1 MSAAAARRAAIA
13 LPRPA
18 PVRRA
23 PVNRPVDVALHA
35 LPLVPV
41 VDDIPVTDAVTLG
54 EPPLPAAVTPVVAT
68 RLPAPEI
75 ELPPA
80 PVPEFGPSQPGSP
93 VGDGS
98 ADGFFD
104 NATSAFKKTG
114 ESIVNTTVKTGSSI
128 IKAFGLSAALSKSS
142 NPFPLSAAPRPSDK
156 ASISSGV
163 SMNVRVLVCLCLGWL
178 VWIATPSAPEALSLS
193 HAGVAEHDLVVDLF
207 SDAEVRGLVKNLED
221 RIARHAEP
229 ARFAFDFD
237 QYLQNFVDGLQGGML
252 SRTQEANVIK

>member
-1 MSAAAARRAAIA
+1 MRGDSLRDLYAKTLALFGLALLAGVGALVDYWPASGALPVVASPMPGPVPVRLPDLASIDVDTLKAAAAAPTAPRAIA
-13 LPRPA
+13 R
-18 PVRRA
+18 VRRA
-23 PVNRPVDVALHA
+23 PVNRPVDVAIHA

-80 PVPEFGPSQPGSP
+80 PVTGFGPSQPG
-93 VGDGS
+93 GDGS

-128 IKAFGLSAALSKSS
+128 IKAFGLV
-142 NPFPLSAAPRPSDK
+142 
-156 ASISSGV
+156 G
-163 SMNVRVLVCLCLGWL
+163 G
-178 VWIATPSAPEALSLS
+178 
-193 HAGVAEHDLVVDLF
+193 
-207 SDAEVRGLVKNLED
+207 
-221 RIARHAEP
+221 
-229 ARFAFDFD
+229 AFKK
-237 QYLQNFVDGLQGGML
+237 
-252 SRTQEANVIK
+252 VI

>member
-1 MSAAAARRAAIA
+1 MRGDSLRDLYAKTLALFGLALLAGVGALVDYWPASGALPVVASPMPGPVPVRLPNLASIDVDTLKPSAAAPTAIA
-13 LPRPA
+13 QPRPA
-18 PVRRA
+18 LVRRA
-23 PVNRPVDVALHA
+23 PVNRTVDVALHA

-80 PVPEFGPSQPGSP
+80 PVPGFGPSPPGSAG
-93 VGDGS
+93 GDGS

-128 IKAFGLSAALSKSS
+128 IKAFG
-142 NPFPLSAAPRPSDK
+142 
-156 ASISSGV
+156 
-163 SMNVRVLVCLCLGWL
+163 
-178 VWIATPSAPEALSLS
+178 
-193 HAGVAEHDLVVDLF
+193 VV
-207 SDAEVRGLVKNLED
+207 GG
-221 RIARHAEP
+221 
-229 ARFAFDFD
+229 AFKK
-237 QYLQNFVDGLQGGML
+237 
-252 SRTQEANVIK
+252 VI

>member
-1 MSAAAARRAAIA
+1 MRGDSLRDLYAKTLALFGLALLAGVGALVDYWPASGALPVVASPMPGPVPVRLPDLASIDVDTLKRAAAAPTAPRAAR
-13 LPRPA
+13 PRPA
-18 PVRRA
+18 LVRRV

-80 PVPEFGPSQPGSP
+80 PVPGFGPSQPGSAG
-93 VGDGS
+93 GDGS

-128 IKAFGLSAALSKSS
+128 IKAFGLV
-142 NPFPLSAAPRPSDK
+142 
-156 ASISSGV
+156 G
-163 SMNVRVLVCLCLGWL
+163 G
-178 VWIATPSAPEALSLS
+178 
-193 HAGVAEHDLVVDLF
+193 
-207 SDAEVRGLVKNLED
+207 
-221 RIARHAEP
+221 
-229 ARFAFDFD
+229 AFKK
-237 QYLQNFVDGLQGGML
+237 
-252 SRTQEANVIK
+252 VI

>member
-1 MSAAAARRAAIA
+1 MRGDSLRDLYAKTLALFGLALLAGVGALVDYWPASGALPVVASPTPGPVPVRLPDLASIDIDTLKRAAAAPTAPRAA

-18 PVRRA
+18 LVRRV

-80 PVPEFGPSQPGSP
+80 HVPGFGPSQAGSA
-93 VGDGS
+93 GDGS

-128 IKAFGLSAALSKSS
+128 IKAFGLV
-142 NPFPLSAAPRPSDK
+142 
-156 ASISSGV
+156 G
-163 SMNVRVLVCLCLGWL
+163 G
-178 VWIATPSAPEALSLS
+178 
-193 HAGVAEHDLVVDLF
+193 
-207 SDAEVRGLVKNLED
+207 
-221 RIARHAEP
+221 
-229 ARFAFDFD
+229 AFKK
-237 QYLQNFVDGLQGGML
+237 
-252 SRTQEANVIK
+252 VI